1 VKSKSLTTGRNKS
14 NLLALTPTAYYPKTD
29 FKNMKLEENKT
40 HTVLTLSISHENKMR
55 VVIGIVT
62 FTYGAF
68 IAWWLML

>member
-1 VKSKSLTTGRNKS
+1 
-14 NLLALTPTAYYPKTD
+14 
-29 FKNMKLEENKT
+29 MKLEENKT
-40 HTVLTLSISHENKMR
+40 HIVLTLSVSHENKMR

>member
-1 VKSKSLTTGRNKS
+1 
-14 NLLALTPTAYYPKTD
+14 
-29 FKNMKLEENKT
+29 MKLEENKT

-68 IAWWLML
+68 IAWWLTL